1 MTQSQRPAISDILPL
16 TPLQEG
22 LLFHGMYDED
32 AADAYHVQLRFDL
45 DGPLD
50 AAALRRA
57 LHAVVARHPNLG
69 AGFWQREVS
78 RPVQVIPASVEVPWR
93 EADLSALAPGEQ
105 ERAVAELAE
114 EDHGRRFDPA
124 VPPLM
129 RVTLARLGPDRHL
142 FVLTHHHALLDGWS
156 LSVLLRELM
165 ELYSSDGA
173 ALPPAVPYRTYLA
186 WLAGRDR
193 SAALDAW
200 RAALEGVDEPTRVTT
215 GTQGPVRELPRSLE
229 FRLSQEATSA
239 LTEQARRHG
248 LTLNSLVQGVW
259 GGLLSRLTGRGD
271 VVFGATVSG
280 RPPELTG
287 IESMVGLFI
296 NTVPVR
302 LRVGPAESLVEL
314 SARLQAEQSALMEH
328 QHVSLA
334 EVQSAVGVGDL
345 FDSLLVFE
353 NYPLDRASLPAAGG
367 LRIAGAQSRDSTHY
381 ALTLAAIPGAELG
394 FRLVY
399 RTDLVEPGRAADLM
413 EWLRRLLE
421 EAGRDPRRPFS
432 RLDLLA
438 PGESARLAERFTAPA
453 RPDHPPA
460 GTVQDAFARQVTA
473 RPDAVAVS
481 LGGLHLSYG
490 ELDRRADRLAR
501 RLTALGVGPETA
513 VAVLQERSV
522 ELVVSTLAILKAGG
536 AYVPLHTGYPVERM
550 ELVCKESGAAVL
562 LTDRVLR
569 DRFALA
575 HDAAEI
581 VVDEPWE
588 DLPTPPGTAPAAAP
602 GHGGRLAYV
611 MHTSGSTGEPKPI
624 GITHEDVLA
633 LALDDCWRSGPG
645 ESVLLHSPYAFDIS
659 TYELWMPLLTG
670 GRIVIAPPG
679 ELDVHAY
686 RGLLAEEGVTCFMVT
701 AGLFGLLADEAPE
714 AFAGLSEVWT
724 GGDLVSSSALERVRL
739 RCPDTALRHLYGPT
753 ETTLGATRYAIDAAV
768 PVPSP
773 LPIGHPLDGGR
784 AHVLGAGL
792 LPVPAGVTGELYL
805 AGAGLARG
813 YPGRRAQTAE
823 RFTADPFGPP
833 GSRMYR
839 TGDLARRRPDGTLEF
854 VGRADQQVKIRGFRI
869 EPGEIEHALSRLPGV
884 ARSCVVVREPRAR
897 DKQLVGY
904 AVPAPGAVLDPAALR
919 TALAATLPDYMV
931 PAAVLVLDRLPLT
944 ANGKVDR
951 QALPA
956 PAAAA
961 PAARAPRTG
970 AEERFCAAFAEV
982 LDLPSAGPDDDF
994 FALGGHSL
1002 LATRLVSRVRTTHG
1016 IELTIAAL
1024 FEHRT
1029 PAALAA
1035 LEDTEPGTTGRP
1047 ALTPVE
1053 RPATVPLSFAQN
1065 RLWFLHQLEG
1075 PSPTYNI
1082 VRSVQLTGALDQ
1094 AALRAALADVV
1105 ARHESLRTVFPQR
1118 AGVPEQR
1125 ILDPDAAAPPLDV
1138 VALAPGELEQAVAR
1152 AARHTFDLAADT
1164 PLRATLFRLGAREHV
1179 LMLLLHHIA
1188 GDGWSMGPLNRDLAA
1203 AYTARVEGR
1212 APAWAPLPVQY
1223 ADYTLWQRTLLGSE
1237 DDPRSTAAREIDFWR
1252 TALAGMP
1259 EQIALPAD
1267 RTRPAEVSF
1276 AGDEA
1281 PVSIPPD
1288 LHGSLAALAQ
1298 EQRASLF
1305 MVLQAGLAALLTR
1318 LGSGTDLPIGSPIA
1332 GRTDEALDDLV
1343 GFFVNTLVLRTDTSG
1358 DPSFAQLLAR
1368 VREADLAAYAH
1379 QDIPFERLVEVVNPE
1394 RSLSRQPLFQVL
1406 LALQNVP
1413 LEELRLPGIDVA
1425 LDAPG
1430 AKVAKFDLALS
1441 LMEHR
1446 DAEGRPAGI
1455 DGVVEYSTDLF
1466 DRATVDTLV
1475 ERLVRLLAAVAADP
1489 GLPIGSVD
1497 VLSAAERAEL
1507 LTGDRA
1513 AGPVAARPRTAAELF
1528 EEQAARTPEA
1538 VALVHEDRTL
1548 TYRQL
1553 DTAANRLA
1561 HWLAGRGVGPE
1572 SLVALRM
1579 PRSVELVVGIIAA
1592 WKAGAAYL
1600 PVDPAYPRDRI
1611 AYMIEDARPAVV
1623 LAELPADLG
1632 TYPDTA
1638 PAVAA
1643 VPDRTA
1649 YAIYT
1654 SGSTGRPKGVL
1665 VTHRGVHSLLAT
1677 QRERLGAGPGS
1688 RVLQFASPSFDAAF
1702 WEVCMGLL
1710 SGATLV
1716 LAPAERL
1723 LPGPPLAALL
1733 TERAITHV
1741 TLPPSA
1747 LAVLEP
1753 GSLPEGCTL
1762 VVAGEACPPDL
1773 VATWSARHRM
1783 VNAYGPTEATVCATA
1798 TGPLAGAVTPPMG
1811 TPVAGAGV
1819 RVLDHRLAPVPP
1831 GVPGE
1836 LYLTGAGLARG
1847 YLGRPGQT
1855 ADRFVADPYGPPGTR
1870 MYRTGDLAA
1879 WRPDGGLEFLG
1890 RVDHQMKVNGFRVEP
1905 GEIEAALTAL
1915 PEVDRAVVVPRTGR
1929 VVAYVVRTEAA
1940 TGADTARR
1948 QLDDWRSAFETQ
1960 YTGAAESGEGGFAGW
1975 NSSYDAAP
1983 IPLDDM
1989 REWQRATA
1997 DRIRALRPRHVLEIG
2012 VGSGLI
2018 LSEVAP
2024 GCASYWGTDLSPTAV
2039 ATLRERLAVDPA
2051 TAGKVTLRA
2060 QAADVT
2066 EGLPAGLFDTIV
2078 INSVAQYFPDADYLR
2093 DVLTGAASLLAP
2105 GGRLFLGDVRN
2116 LRTMRTL
2123 RTAVSLTRLT
2133 DAEDTAQVRQF
2144 TDQSVLAEKE
2154 LLVDPDFFAGLC
2166 GGGRPFGHADIR
2178 IKRAVRHNELSRH
2191 RYDVVLHTAPPP
2203 EPAPEQRLAWG
2214 ADLDGTR
2221 ALARHLDA
2229 ERPARL
2235 RVTGIPNGRL
2245 RGENA
2250 ARGLLEAD
2258 GSPAEARALLHAPAD
2273 TESAPDPEQLWELG
2287 ARHGYATALTW
2298 SGTGTD
2304 GSLDLVLDTADP
2316 PHGLYEPGGATGP
2329 LANSPARTRDTG
2341 SLTELLRTRLRTR
2354 LPAHLVPTAFVVLD
2368 ALPLTANGKIDR
2380 AALPEPDL
2388 AALLTHRAP
2397 RTPREEILCELFA
2410 EVLGLPSVGIDD
2422 GFFHLGGHSLLAV
2435 RLLSRVRSALDV
2447 ELQVRDLFEAPT
2459 VAALARLVD
2468 RSRGGRAPLVPM
2480 PRPATLPLS
2489 FAQQRLWFLA
2499 ELTGSSAEYN
2509 FPLALR
2515 LRGDVRP
2522 EALRAAVGDLMERH
2536 ETLRTVFPR
2545 QADGTPAQRILQD
2558 VRPSFETVRIP
2569 EAELSGRLADLV
2581 RHPFDLAT
2589 EAPLRSVLHTVAEDE
2604 HVLVLLLHHIAG
2616 DGWSLAPLA
2625 RDLAH
2630 AYAARRDGRAPS
2642 WQPLPVQYTDYALWQ
2657 RDFLGDAEQPDTP
2670 AGEQLA
2676 FWRRTLADLPE
2687 EIPLPV
2693 DRARPAVAGGSG
2705 ARVPLRIDAELHRGL
2720 SALARQHGATLFMV
2734 AHAALAATL
2743 TRLGAG
2749 TDVPLGT
2756 PVAGRNDEGLD
2767 DLIGFFVNTL
2777 VLRTDTS
2784 GDPSFAQ
2791 LLARVRETDLAAYA
2805 HQDVP
2810 FERVVDA
2817 VNPGRSLARQPL
2829 FQVMLALQNTPG
2841 AALELPGLEID
2852 AEPVPVEVARFD
2864 LTVHLH
2870 ETRDRDGEAAGIE
2883 GSLEYSTELFDAA
2896 TAHRAAATLVRL
2908 LAAAVA
2914 TPDRPIGLLDVLDD
2928 ADRALVLDR
2937 WGGAARPA
2945 AAPGSATLAS
2955 RFAAQAARTPDA
2967 EAVSLGEDRLTYRE
2981 LDARSSRLARALIA
2995 HGAGPERIVALAL
3008 PPSTALVVAVLAVL
3022 KSGSA
3027 YLPLS
3032 PASPAERLASSIE
3045 DSAPVLVLTDAA
3057 TRPVLPPAPDVRLV
3071 EELAH
3076 PAAPW
3081 PDTPVTDADRST
3093 PLLPGHAAYVIYTS
3107 GSTGRP
3113 KGVVVTHA
3121 NAVRLF
3127 TAARREMDFGPS
3139 DVWTLFHSY
3148 AFDFSVWEL
3157 WGALLHGGR
3166 LVVVPTEVTRSPED
3180 FLRLLADERVTVVS
3194 QTPSAFHLLAGADR
3208 DDPATGRRLALRH
3221 IVFGGEALDPRGLA
3235 EWYARHPDD
3244 APVLVNMYGITETTV
3259 HVTALRMGREDA
3271 PAVVGSPVGHPL
3283 GDLGLYVLDDRLRPA
3298 APGVTG
3304 EIYVSGAGLA
3314 RGYLRRAALTA
3325 ERFTADPY
3333 GSPGTRMYR
3342 SGDLGRWRGDGT
3354 LEHLGRAD
3362 QQVKIRGFRIELGE
3376 IEAALGRLPELARAA
3391 VVVREQRLVAYV
3403 VPRPGAEAAPAE
3415 VRARLAERL
3424 PDYMVPAAVVVLES
3438 LPLNANGKLDQRALP
3453 DPAPEAAEAATAPRT
3468 PAEQT
3473 LAEVFADVLGVRN
3486 AGAEANFF
3494 ELGGDSISSIQLV
3507 GAARRA
3513 GLPLQVR
3520 DVFAYPTIAG
3530 LARVAEAGAAAPG
3543 AAGLPAF
3550 PASGPLTATPIVHW
3564 LAERGGPVDRFS
3576 QYAVVHTPPGLDL
3589 ARLTT
3594 MLGSLL
3600 DQHDA
3605 LRTGLR
3611 VTDGTWHLDIA
3622 EPGSVAADGLV
3633 RRVAVPGGPG
3643 ADPAAL
3649 IREHVEEACGR
3660 LAPRR
3665 RVMLQAVWF
3674 DAGPDRTG
3682 RLALVLHHLVVDAV
3696 SWRILLPDLNAAWE
3710 DLEAGRTPRPLPTGT
3725 PVRHWAHLLK
3735 RRAEDPALLAELP
3748 YWRTQVS
3755 GGDPLLTRRALD
3767 PGRDTSATTRHW
3779 TARLPARITEPL
3791 LATVPDAFRARVN
3804 DVLLAGLAVAL
3815 TEWRTRL
3822 TGDRSGTVLVDLE
3835 GHGREEGDTGAD
3847 LSRTVGWFTSIY
3859 PVRLDVGD
3867 LDPADIATG
3876 GFTLGR
3882 ALSRVKEQLRAVPD
3896 SGVGYGVL
3904 RYLAPGPGT
3913 ELARFP
3919 APQVGF
3925 NYLGRF
3931 AAASGG
3937 PAGPAAPWQLTG
3949 DADALGGG
3957 ADPEQPAAHALEI
3970 TALVHDG
3977 VQGPVL
3983 DIGLAW
3989 PGELLTEADARDLA
4003 DGWFRALEGLLTH
4016 ARRDGTVSATPSDLT
4031 LESLS
4036 QDDID
4041 MFEDDFD
4048 LFEDGLDDEE
4058 PSR

>member
-1 MTQSQRPAISDILPL
+1 MTTQSQRPAISDILPL

-22 LLFHGMYDED
+22 LLFHALYDED
-32 AADAYHVQLRFDL
+32 APDAYHVQLLFDL

-50 AAALRRA
+50 ADALRGA

-93 EADLSALAPGEQ
+93 EADLSTLPADGQ
-105 ERAVAELAE
+105 ERAMAELAG

-129 RVTLARLGPDRHL
+129 RATLARRGPDAHT

-156 LSVLLRELM
+156 LSVLLHELM
-165 ELYSSDGA
+165 ELYAARGA

-193 SAALDAW
+193 GAALAAW
-200 RAALEGVDEPTRVTT
+200 RTALEGVDEPTRIST
-215 GTQGPVRELPRSLE
+215 GAQGPVRELPRSVE
-229 FRLSQEATSA
+229 FQLSAEATGA
-239 LTEQARRHG
+239 LSEQARRHG

-259 GGLLSRLTGRGD
+259 GSLLGRLTGRDD

-280 RPPELTG
+280 RPPELAG

-302 LRVGPAESLVEL
+302 LRVGPGESLVEL

-367 LRIAGAQSRDSTHY
+367 LSISGARSRDSTHY
-381 ALTLAAIPGAELG
+381 ALTLAAIPGDELG

-399 RTDLVEPGRAADLM
+399 RTDLVGQDLATDLM
-413 EWLRRLLE
+413 RWLRGLLE
-421 EAGRDPRRPFS
+421 EAGRDPRRPAS
-432 RLDLLA
+432 RLDLLT
-438 PGESARLAERFTAPA
+438 PQESARLVAGSAAPA
-453 RPDHPPA
+453 RRDHPPV
-460 GTVQDAFARQVTA
+460 GTVQDAFARQTA
-473 RPDAVAVS
+473 ATPGAVAVS
-481 LGGLHLSYG
+481 HEGQHLTYA
-490 ELDRRADRLAR
+490 ELDGRAERLAR
-501 RLTALGVGPETA
+501 KLTALGVGPETS

-522 ELVVSTLAILKAGG
+522 ELVVSTLAVLKTGG
-536 AYVPLHTGYPVERM
+536 VYVPLHTGSPVERM
-550 ELVCKESGAAVL
+550 ELICKESGAAVL
-562 LTDRVLR
+562 LTDRATR
-569 DRFALA
+569 ARFALA

-581 VVDEPWE
+581 VVDGPEEEWPR
-588 DLPTPPGTAPAAAP
+588 GTRSAAAA
-602 GHGGRLAYV
+602 GHGSQLAYI

-633 LALDDCWRSGPG
+633 LALDGCWRAGPG
-645 ESVLLHSPYAFDIS
+645 ESVLLHSPHAFDIS
-659 TYELWMPLLTG
+659 TYELWTPLLTG
-670 GRIVIAPPG
+670 GRIVVAPPG
-679 ELDVHAY
+679 ELDVHTY
-686 RGLLAEEGVTCFMVT
+686 RGLLTERGVTCFMVT

-714 AFAGLSEVWT
+714 AFAALREVWT
-724 GGDLVSSSALERVRL
+724 GGDLVSSAALERVRL

-753 ETTLGATRYAIDAAV
+753 ETTLGATWHAVDPAV

-773 LPIGHPLDGGR
+773 LPVGRPLEGGR

-792 LPVPAGVTGELYL
+792 LPVPDGVTGELYL

-839 TGDLARRRPDGTLEF
+839 TGDLARRRPDGVLEF

-869 EPGEIEHALSRLPGV
+869 EPAEIEHALSRLAGV
-884 ARSCVVVREPRAR
+884 ARSCVVVREPRPR

-904 AVPAPGAVLDPAALR
+904 AVPVPGATLDPEELR
-919 TALAATLPDYMV
+919 TALAERLPGYMV

-944 ANGKVDR
+944 GNGKVDR
-951 QALPA
+951 RALPA
-956 PAAAA
+956 PETVTA
-961 PAARAPRTG
+961 PAQAPRSG
-970 AEERFCAAFAEV
+970 PEEWFCTAFAEV
-982 LDLPSAGPDDDF
+982 LGLPSAGPDDDF

-1002 LATRLVSRVRTTHG
+1002 LATRLVSRMRTAHG
-1016 IELTIAAL
+1016 TELTIADL
-1024 FEHRT
+1024 FEART

-1035 LEDTEPGTTGRP
+1035 LTEEGAAEAGRA
-1047 ALTPVE
+1047 ALAPLA
-1053 RPATVPLSFAQN
+1053 RPEPVPLSFAQN

-1082 VRSVQLTGALDQ
+1082 VRSVQLTGSLDEE
-1094 AALRAALADVV
+1094 ALRTALSDV
-1105 ARHESLRTVFPQR
+1105 AGRHEALRTVFPQR

-1125 ILDPDAAAPPLDV
+1125 VLGPAEGAPPLDV
-1138 VALAPGELEQAVAR
+1138 VALSADELEEAVAR
-1152 AARHTFDLAADT
+1152 TARHAFDLASDT

-1188 GDGWSMGPLNRDLAA
+1188 GDGWSMGPLNRDLAT
-1203 AYTARVEGR
+1203 AYTARTAGR
-1212 APAWAPLPVQY
+1212 APVWEPLPVQY

-1237 DDPRSTAAREIDFWR
+1237 DDPESVAARQIDHWR
-1252 TALAGMP
+1252 AALAGMP

-1267 RTRPAEVSF
+1267 RGRPAEASF

-1281 PVSIPPD
+1281 PVRIPAE
-1288 LHGSLAALAQ
+1288 LHGRLAALAQ

-1358 DPSFAQLLAR
+1358 DPAFSELLDR

-1413 LEELRLPGIDVA
+1413 LEELRLPGVEVA

-1455 DGVVEYSTDLF
+1455 DGVVEYSTALF

-1475 ERLVRLLAAVAADP
+1475 ERLVRLLTAVAVDP
-1489 GLPIGSVD
+1489 ELTIGSVD
-1497 VLSAAERAEL
+1497 ILSAAERTAL

-1513 AGPVAARPRTAAELF
+1513 TGPAPAPARTADELF
-1528 EEQAARTPEA
+1528 EEQVARTPEA
-1538 VALVHEDRTL
+1538 VALIHEDRTL

-1579 PRSVELVVGIIAA
+1579 PRSVDLVVGIIGA

-1600 PVDPAYPRDRI
+1600 PVDPGYPRDRI

-1623 LAELPADLG
+1623 LDELPPDLDG
-1632 TYPDTA
+1632 MPDT
-1638 PAVAA
+1638 PPGVPA

-1665 VTHRGVHSLLAT
+1665 VTHRGVHSLLTT
-1677 QRERLGAGPGS
+1677 QRERLGVGPGS

-1753 GSLPEGCTL
+1753 GSPPPGSTL

-1773 VATWSARHRM
+1773 VAAWSADHLV
-1783 VNAYGPTEATVCATA
+1783 VNAYGPTEATVCATT
-1798 TGPLAGAVTPPMG
+1798 TGPLSGAVAPPMG

-1831 GVPGE
+1831 GVAGE
-1836 LYLTGAGLARG
+1836 LYLTGSGLARG

-1879 WRPDGGLEFLG
+1879 WRTDGALEFLG
-1890 RVDHQMKVNGFRVEP
+1890 RVDHQMKVNGFRIEP
-1905 GEIEAALTAL
+1905 GEIEAALTEL
-1915 PEVDRAVVVPRTGR
+1915 PEVGRAVVVPRAER
-1929 VVAYVVRTEAA
+1929 VVAYVVP
-1940 TGADTARR
+1940 ADEKADADSTSR

-1960 YTGAAESGEGGFAGW
+1960 YAGAADAGAFAGW
-1975 NSSYDAAP
+1975 NSSYDDAP
-1983 IPLDDM
+1983 IALDDM
-1989 REWQRATA
+1989 REWQSATA

-2024 GCASYWGTDLSPTAV
+2024 GCAGYWGTDLSPTAV
-2039 ATLRERLAVDPA
+2039 EALRERLAADPE
-2051 TAGKVTLRA
+2051 TAAKVTLLA

-2066 EGLPAGLFDTIV
+2066 DSLPAGLFDTV
-2078 INSVAQYFPDADYLR
+2078 VVNSVAQYFPDAGYLR
-2093 DVLTGAASLLAP
+2093 TVLTRAAGLLAP

-2116 LRTMRTL
+2116 LRTLRTL
-2123 RTAVSLTRLT
+2123 RTAVALTRLT
-2133 DAEDTAQVRQF
+2133 DAGDAAAVRRF
-2144 TDQSVLAEKE
+2144 ADQSVLAEKE
-2154 LLVDPDFFAGLC
+2154 LLVDPDFFTGLC
-2166 GGGRPFGHADIR
+2166 GDGQPFVHADLR
-2178 IKRAVRHNELSRH
+2178 IKRAARHNELSRH

-2203 EPAPEQRLAWG
+2203 EPAATAPEQRLGWG
-2214 ADLDGTR
+2214 DSLDGLP
-2221 ALARHLDA
+2221 AL
-2229 ERPARL
+2229 ERLLENDRPPRL
-2235 RVTGIPNGRL
+2235 RVTGIPNARL
-2245 RGENA
+2245 LGENA

-2258 GSPAEARALLHAPAD
+2258 GAPAEARALLHTYAGSPA
-2273 TESAPDPEQLWELG
+2273 APDPEQLWELG
-2287 ARHGYATALTW
+2287 ARYGYAPALTW
-2298 SGTGTD
+2298 SGTGAD
-2304 GSLDLVLDTADP
+2304 GALDLVLHSEGP
-2316 PHGLYEPGGATGP
+2316 PYGRYEPGFVGEP
-2329 LANSPARTRDTG
+2329 LVNSPARSRNTG
-2341 SLTELLRTRLRTR
+2341 SLTETLRARLRTR

-2368 ALPLTANGKIDR
+2368 TLPLTANGKIDR

-2435 RLLSRVRSALDV
+2435 RLLSRVRTALGV

-2459 VAALARLVD
+2459 VAALARLAD
-2468 RSRGGRAPLVPM
+2468 RSRSGRAPLVPM
-2480 PRPATLPLS
+2480 DRPTTLPLS

-2515 LRGDVRP
+2515 LRGAVRP
-2522 EALRAAVGDLMERH
+2522 EALRAAIGDLADRH

-2545 QADGTPAQRILQD
+2545 QADGTPVQRILPD
-2558 VRPSFETVRIP
+2558 VRPSFTTVDTT
-2569 EAELSGRLADLV
+2569 EAELPGLLADLV
-2581 RHPFDLAT
+2581 RHPFDLAV
-2589 EAPLRSVLHTVAEDE
+2589 EPPLRAVLHTVARDE

-2630 AYAARRDGRAPS
+2630 AYAARQDGRAPS
-2642 WQPLPVQYTDYALWQ
+2642 WQPLPVQYTDYTLWQ
-2657 RDFLGDAEQPDTP
+2657 REFLGDAEDPGSP

-2676 FWRRTLADLPE
+2676 FWRRTLAGLPE

-2705 ARVPLRIDAELHRGL
+2705 ARAPLHIDAELHRGL

-2734 AHAALAATL
+2734 MHAALAATL

-2749 TDVPLGT
+2749 TDIPVGT

-2767 DLIGFFVNTL
+2767 DLVGFFVNTL

-2784 GDPSFAQ
+2784 GDPSFAR
-2791 LLARVRETDLAAYA
+2791 LLAQVRESDLAAYA

-2870 ETRDRDGEAAGIE
+2870 ETRSPDGEAGGIE
-2883 GSLEYSTELFDAA
+2883 GSVEYSTELFDPA
-2896 TAHRAAATLVRL
+2896 TAHRIAATLVRL

-2914 TPDRPIGLLDVLDD
+2914 DPDRPIKALEVLGGT
-2928 ADRALVLDR
+2928 DRALVLDR

-2945 AAPGSATLAS
+2945 AEAGPATLAS
-2955 RFAAQAARTPDA
+2955 RFDEQAARTPGA
-2967 EAVSLGEDRLTYRE
+2967 EAVSLGTDRISYRE
-2981 LDARSSRLARALIA
+2981 LAARSDRLARALIA

-3008 PPSTALVVAVLAVL
+3008 PPSTALVVAILATL

-3032 PASPAERLASSIE
+3032 PTAPAERLASALA

-3057 TRPVLPPAPDVRLV
+3057 TRPVLPPGADVRLV
-3071 EELAH
+3071 EELTD
-3076 PAAPW
+3076 PAAW
-3081 PDTPVTDADRST
+3081 PDTPVTDADRRS
-3093 PLLPGHAAYVIYTS
+3093 PLRPDHAAYVIYTS

-3139 DVWTLFHSY
+3139 DVWTLFHSTS
-3148 AFDFSVWEL
+3148 FDFSVWEL

-3166 LVVVPTEVTRSPED
+3166 LVVVPREVTRSPED
-3180 FLRLLADERVTVVS
+3180 FLRLLADERVTVLS
-3194 QTPSAFHLLAGADR
+3194 QTPSAFHLLSGADR
-3208 DDPATGRRLALRH
+3208 EDPATGRRLALRYL
-3221 IVFGGEALDPRGLA
+3221 VFGGEALDPRGLRD
-3235 EWYARHPDD
+3235 WYARHPDD

-3259 HVTALRMGREDA
+3259 HVTALRMGREDP
-3271 PAVVGSPVGHPL
+3271 PAAVGSPVGHPL
-3283 GDLGLYVLDDRLRPA
+3283 ADLGLYVLDERLRPA
-3298 APGVTG
+3298 APGVAG

-3314 RGYLRRAALTA
+3314 RGYLHRAALTA
-3325 ERFTADPY
+3325 ERFTADPH
-3333 GSPGTRMYR
+3333 GAPGTRMYR

-3376 IEAALGRLPELARAA
+3376 IEAALGRDPELDRAA
-3391 VVVREQRLVAYV
+3391 VLVREGKLVAYV
-3403 VPRPGAEAAPAE
+3403 VPRPGAEAAPAA
-3415 VRARLAERL
+3415 VRARLAEQL
-3424 PDYMVPAAVVVLES
+3424 PDYMLPAAVVVLED
-3438 LPLNANGKLDQRALP
+3438 LPLNTNGKLDRAALP
-3453 DPAPEAAEAATAPRT
+3453 APAPADSGGGAGTAPRT
-3468 PAEQT
+3468 PAEET
-3473 LAEVFADVLGVRN
+3473 LAQVFADVLGAAA
-3486 AGAEANFF
+3486 AGTEANFF
-3494 ELGGDSISSIQLV
+3494 ELGGDSITSIQLV
-3507 GAARRA
+3507 GSARRA
-3513 GLPLQVR
+3513 GLALRVR
-3520 DVFAYPTIAG
+3520 DVFDHPTIAG
-3530 LARVAEAGAAAPG
+3530 LARVAESSGAMARA
-3543 AAGLPAF
+3543 LPAV
-3550 PASGPLTATPIVHW
+3550 PATGPLPATPVVRW

-3605 LRTGLR
+3605 LRTRLR
-3611 VTDGTWHLDIA
+3611 TDDGSWQLDIA
-3622 EPGSVAADGLV
+3622 EPGSVAPADLV
-3633 RRVAVPGGPG
+3633 RRVAVPDGD
-3643 ADPAAL
+3643 ATAL
-3649 IREHVEEACGR
+3649 IREHIEAAFGR
-3660 LAPRR
+3660 LAPRQ
-3665 RVMLQAVWF
+3665 RVMAQAVWF
-3674 DAGPDRTG
+3674 DAGPEQPG

-3696 SWRILLPDLNAAWE
+3696 SWRILLPDLEAAWA
-3710 DLEAGRTPRPLPTGT
+3710 DVAAGRTPRPLPVGT
-3725 PVRHWAHLLK
+3725 PVRQWAHLLE
-3735 RRAEDPALLAELP
+3735 RRAEDPSLLAQLP
-3748 YWRTQVS
+3748 YWRAQVS

-3767 PGRDTSATTRHW
+3767 PGRDTSATTRQW
-3779 TARLPARITEPL
+3779 AAQLPAEVTGPL

-3804 DVLLAGLAVAL
+3804 DVLLTALAVAL
-3815 TEWRTRL
+3815 TGWRTGPAGRPAD
-3822 TGDRSGTVLVDLE
+3822 GVLVDLE

-3867 LDPADIATG
+3867 LDPADVATG

-3882 ALSRVKEQLRAVPD
+3882 ALNRVKEQLRAVPD
-3896 SGVGYGVL
+3896 SGIGYGVL
-3904 RYLAPGPGT
+3904 RYLAPGPGA

-3919 APQVGF
+3919 AAQVGF

-3931 AAASGG
+3931 TAAATDTGT
-3937 PAGPAAPWQLTG
+3937 PAPWQLTD

-3970 TALVHDG
+3970 TALVQDG
-3977 VQGPVL
+3977 PGGPVL
-3983 DIGLAW
+3983 HVGTAW
-3989 PGELLTEADARDLA
+3989 PGALLSEADVQELTRR
-4003 DGWFRALEGLLTH
+4003 WFTALEGLLMR
-4016 ARRDGTVSATPSDLT
+4016 ARRDGAAATTPADLP
-4031 LESLS
+4031 LVSLS

-4041 MFEDDFD
+4041 
-4048 LFEDGLDDEE
+4048 LFEDEFDLPEDGPDAGPHDEE